1 MKTIL
6 IAICIAFLFIV
17 VGPAHADTVTFN
29 FSGSVTQVSD
39 QVFGD
44 IAFGDAF
51 QGTLSFD
58 SSATDLVPEDPSIGS
73 YAFSSPFGMTLTIG
87 SHDFQAT
94 GSLDI
99 EVVNSF
105 VDQYTAFATDQAGG
119 LLMDLFL
126 LDTTG
131 SALGDD
137 HLPLGAPPLA
147 SFGERDLHLDDFLC
161 GGEIQLDG
169 AIDVPSTQAIP
180 EPSALI
186 VLVAVSFLIF
196 GLGYRRTAFA
206 EFSPVTPGASI
217 PKAWPSADKP
227 LPDSD

>member
-17 VGPAHADTVTFN
+17 AGPAHADTVTFN
-29 FSGSVTQVSD
+29 FSGNVTQVSD

-58 SSATDLVPEDPSIGS
+58 SSATDLIPEDPSIGS

-87 SHDFQAT
+87 SHDFEAT

-105 VDQYTAFATDQAGG
+105 VDQYTALATDQAGG

-126 LDTTG
+126 LDDTG

-137 HLPLGAPPLA
+137 HLPLDASLLA
-147 SFGERDLHLDDFLC
+147 GFGERDFHLDDFLC

-169 AIDVPSTQAIP
+169 EIDVPFTQPIP
-180 EPSALI
+180 EPSALTI
-186 VLVAVSFLIF
+186 LAAASFLIF
-196 GLGYRRTAFA
+196 GLGYRRAA
-206 EFSPVTPGASI
+206 AVQHKNGHFSEKRG
-217 PKAWPSADKP
+217 
-227 LPDSD
+227 